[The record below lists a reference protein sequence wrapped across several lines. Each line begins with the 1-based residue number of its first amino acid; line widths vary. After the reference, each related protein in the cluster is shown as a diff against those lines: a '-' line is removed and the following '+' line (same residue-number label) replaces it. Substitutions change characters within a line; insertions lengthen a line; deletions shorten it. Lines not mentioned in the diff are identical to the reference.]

1 LSKNRFARKIC
12 TNFRSLFDG
21 QIGMNFST
29 DELIPFSDARS
40 GLSRVIEDVMG
51 GRELVVTRHG
61 KMTVALVAAS
71 QFYQYREMER
81 ELNEFLAA
89 LEHDKSGSET
99 KLALT
104 ALKKRVAAKREDFES
119 FMSKVPNA
127 PPLQGDEIQK

>member
-1 LSKNRFARKIC
+1 
-12 TNFRSLFDG
+12 
-21 QIGMNFST
+21 MNFST

-51 GRELVVTRHG
+51 GRELVVTKHG

-71 QFYQYREMER
+71 QLFQYREMER

-89 LEHDKSGSET
+89 LEHDKSGSDT

-104 ALKKRVAAKREDFES
+104 ALKKRVAAKREDFGLYEHGAQRAA
-119 FMSKVPNA
+119 A
-127 PPLQGDEIQK
+127 PR